1 MQQFDWYVRKPL
13 LKLNLFMEQNT
24 RFNTEVSRRY
34 SKALFKVASQENSEK
49 VIYDEVSSLL
59 DLFKT
64 NDIFAKLFLS
74 PLLSSK
80 SQLKL
85 VNNLFSTTDKKK
97 INVSKNVLAFFK
109 VLAKNGRL
117 KILLGSL
124 YSFQNLVKSMYQEIN
139 INLTTAF
146 PISEDNVNKIKNIL
160 LKKTDKKINIIT
172 NVDKTIIGGI
182 ILQSGSSL
190 IDVSIRNKILKLN
203 NIKKGVN

>member
-1 MQQFDWYVRKPL
+1 
-13 LKLNLFMEQNT
+13 MEQNT
-24 RFNTEVSRRY
+24 LFNTEVSRRY
-34 SKALFKVASQENSEK
+34 SKALFKVASKENSEK

-85 VNNLFSTTDKKK
+85 VNNLFSNTDKKK
-97 INVSKNVLAFFK
+97 INVSKNVLAFLK

-160 LKKTDKKINIIT
+160 LKKTGKKINIIS
-172 NVDKTIIGGI
+172 NVDKNIIGGI

-190 IDVSIRNKILKLN
+190 IDASIRNKILKLN

>member
-1 MQQFDWYVRKPL
+1 
-13 LKLNLFMEQNT
+13 MEQNT
-24 RFNTEVSRRY
+24 QFNTEVSRRY
-34 SKALFKVASQENSEK
+34 SKALFSISSKDNTEQET
-49 VIYDEVSSLL
+49 YDEISNLL
-59 DLFKT
+59 ELFKS
-64 NDIFAKLFLS
+64 NGLFIKLFSS

-85 VNNLFSTTDKKK
+85 ISNLFSNNDKKK
-97 INVSKNVLAFFK
+97 IKVSKNVLAFLK

-124 YSFQNLVKSMYQEIN
+124 YSFQNLVKSMHQEIN

-146 PISEDNVNKIKNIL
+146 PISEDNVNKIKSIL
-160 LKKTDKKINIIT
+160 SKKTDKKINIIS
-172 NVDKTIIGGI
+172 NVDKKIIGGI

-190 IDVSIRNKILKLN
+190 IDASIRNKILKLN